1 MVLKFQQPI
10 ISIKYF
16 FEVLFVI
23 GFLTSSSIQA
33 QNQQMVDSLRKLV
46 QLTNTQD
53 TTKIKAYND
62 LGIQYAPSNPK
73 LAKIYINK
81 ALNIAI
87 EIDRPRGISGS
98 YNCLGIVY
106 YHQKEHDSALINFKK
121 ALVINQELGHQWGQ
135 ASALN
140 QIGVVQN
147 IKNNYYGAIQ
157 SFQQAGEIFKASNDS
172 ISFAKSMQNI
182 GYSYARMLHYK
193 KAIEYYLEAIQL
205 YELLNNTE
213 GIGRG
218 YMNIGDLLNKQKEYK
233 KALEYFYKVLP
244 IVKEGGNK
252 QSLSLILKNMGIS
265 YKGLKNYDTAMSYFR
280 ESLEYR
286 MLTNNKKNIAI
297 IHSQI
302 GDIYYEMKDYNNAIK
317 YQKEALQNYSVKG
330 HNSSKMFSN
339 IIISNSYL
347 QLNKLNLAKKY
358 AENAIEISKR
368 IADIRG
374 EKEVYHILSLI
385 AKKEGNSDKALQ
397 FYMKFQQFNDSLYI
411 LENKKQVQELR
422 IIYETDKKN
431 LQIETQKKDI
441 IILDAKNET
450 KKQLL
455 FFGGVGLIS
464 IFGFIL
470 LFKSRNTA
478 KRRQKSQEIF
488 SRNLITAQ
496 ENERTRLARELH
508 DSVGQKLMLLTKKI
522 KMGENSDLVTL
533 SENTLDELRAI
544 SRGLHPPTIEG
555 LGVTRAI
562 IAMINEVDKYTN
574 IFFTNEIEN
583 IDNVLSKEF
592 ELHLYRIVQEVLN
605 NIVKHANAKETFIT
619 IEKERNFIKMS
630 IEDNGSGFDFSKEL
644 NNNVSLGMKT
654 LRERVKIIKSNIKI
668 TTQLNKGT
676 IVKLVIP
683 I

>member
-1 MVLKFQQPI
+1 MVLKLQQP
-10 ISIKYF
+10 IKYF

-23 GFLTSSSIQA
+23 GFLTNSSIQA
-33 QNQQMVDSLRKLV
+33 QNQQMVDSLRSLV
-46 QLTNTQD
+46 QLNNTQD

-106 YHQKEHDSALINFKK
+106 YYQKEHDSALINFKK

-147 IKNNYYGAIQ
+147 IKNDYYGAIQ

-172 ISFAKSMQNI
+172 ISFAKSRQNI
-182 GYSYARMLHYK
+182 GYSYALMLHYE

-218 YMNIGDLLNKQKEYK
+218 YMNIGDLLNKEKGYK
-233 KALEYFYKVLP
+233 RALEYFYKALP

-252 QSLSLILKNMGIS
+252 QSLALILKNMGVS

-297 IHSQI
+297 VQSQI
-302 GDIYYEMKDYNNAIK
+302 GDTNYEMKDYNNAIK

-347 QLNKLNLAKKY
+347 QLDKLNLAKKH
-358 AENAIEISKR
+358 AEIAIEISKR
-368 IADIRG
+368 IADVRG
-374 EKEVYHILSLI
+374 EKEAYNTLSLI
-385 AKKEGNSDKALQ
+385 AKKEGNIEKALQ
-397 FYMKFQQFNDSLYI
+397 LYMKFQQFNDSLYV
-411 LENKKQVQELR
+411 LENKKQVEELR

-441 IILDAKNET
+441 TILDAENKVKNQWLIFIST
-450 KKQLL
+450 
-455 FFGGVGLIS
+455 GLIS
-464 IFGFIL
+464 FFGFIL
-470 LFKSRNTA
+470 LIRSRNSA
-478 KRRQKSQEIF
+478 KRKQKSEEIYAQ
-488 SRNLITAQ
+488 NLITAQ
-496 ENERTRLARELH
+496 EQERTRLARELH
-508 DSVGQKLMLLTKKI
+508 DSVGQKLMLLTKRT
-522 KMGENSDLVTL
+522 KMLKDSDLTLL
-533 SENTLDELRAI
+533 SESTLDELRAI
-544 SRGLHPPTIEG
+544 SRAIHPPAIESLG
-555 LGVTRAI
+555 LTAALE
-562 IAMINEVDKYTN
+562 AMINGVDKHTA
-574 IFFTNEIEN
+574 IFFTNDIEN
-583 IDNVLSKEF
+583 IDNVLSKES

-605 NIVKHANAKETFIT
+605 NIVKHANAKAAFINIKKNEQQLNVT
-619 IEKERNFIKMS
+619 IK
-630 IEDNGSGFDFSKEL
+630 DNGNGFDFVKEL
-644 NNNVSLGMKT
+644 NKNVSLGMKT
-654 LRERVKIIKSNIKI
+654 LKERSKIIKSNLEI

-676 IVKLVIP
+676 IVKLAIP